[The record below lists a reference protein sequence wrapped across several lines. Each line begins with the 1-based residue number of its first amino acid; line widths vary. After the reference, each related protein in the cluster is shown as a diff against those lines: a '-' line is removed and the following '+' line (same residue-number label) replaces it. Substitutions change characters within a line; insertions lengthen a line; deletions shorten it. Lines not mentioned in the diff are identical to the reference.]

1 MCAITMKNRTY
12 FEKRMLNL
20 TTQTVRAPLVLTF
33 ALAITAMLAHR
44 AQAQTY
50 TVLYTFTDSPGGGWP

>member
-1 MCAITMKNRTY
+1 MKNRKY

-20 TTQTVRAPLVLTF
+20 TTQTVRALLVLTF

-50 TVLYTFTDSPGGGWP
+50 TVLYLHR